1 MEAVREAILYRTVH
15 RLYRRD
21 RFLLVESSLPGDDG
35 GSSVPGV
42 EIRPLEDSDWDP
54 LGQLMTTRK
63 IERFRN
69 RSERGRTC
77 FVAWRGGRPIGYS
90 WVSERV
96 DPEIEHYPLPL
107 PSDCVYGW
115 DLYVNRDER
124 GGGVGSAL
132 ARARLRHARERG
144 FARAWRLLEAS
155 NAPALRTIQKSSLG
169 VRVLGEVT
177 FVKLLGRVRARD
189 GPREA

>member
-1 MEAVREAILYRTVH
+1 MAQEAPLARRSSPYLVKRLRGGFRAFGHDLALMWRMGGMEAVREAILYRTVH

-132 ARARLRHARERG
+132 ARARLRHARSE
-144 FARAWRLLEAS
+144 EAH
-155 NAPALRTIQKSSLG
+155 
-169 VRVLGEVT
+169 V
-177 FVKLLGRVRARD
+177 
-189 GPREA
+189 